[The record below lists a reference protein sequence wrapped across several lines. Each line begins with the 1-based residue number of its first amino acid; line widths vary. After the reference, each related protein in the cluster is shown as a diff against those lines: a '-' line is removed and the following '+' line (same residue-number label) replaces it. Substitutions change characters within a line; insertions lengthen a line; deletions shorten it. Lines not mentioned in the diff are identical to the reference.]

1 MGNISL
7 LFFSLLFFG
16 LVLLYLK
23 KRSTDL
29 DIIDIYIIFIAL
41 YFGIYPFIR
50 GLYLGKGV
58 VYDSF
63 NSNYLAI
70 ALVFLQVY
78 LIVFIIRA
86 ISVYFPEETNK
97 YLKIKTLIE
106 HWGRV
111 DIFVVL
117 SIYCILI
124 IFQIV
129 SYYKYGVK
137 LHILPED
144 FAKIGKDLPYWLT
157 SMRTIYNYLSLCVFI
172 ALAAK
177 VAISAPRTRYFW
189 IALILIFLPFISY
202 SGRKALANIVVMG
215 AIISLVRREENFIQ
229 VKYLKIA
236 ALMVFSFFL
245 MSNIYQTYRSNLMT
259 VGASLGKLGNPISAA
274 LNFNATLRNLKE
286 RPGTW
291 EFNYLVFDK
300 QLKEPG
306 KMTTNGE
313 ITREGFKSAIP
324 RVFWPG
330 KKFQDTS
337 DILAEL
343 YNSKFEVG
351 TNIFGVA
358 QAEFGYFSIIIV
370 PLAIL
375 LIIIMIAGLMRVT
388 INYPVFFW
396 LLSVNILNFLICVE
410 ENQNELIF
418 VVRNTIGIMAI
429 YSLYLLINK
438 IISGINIKRYST

>member
-7 LFFSLLFFG
+7 LLFSLLFIC

-23 KRSTDL
+23 KKSSDL
-29 DIIDIYIIFIAL
+29 DIIDIYIIFTAL

-63 NSNYLAI
+63 NSNHLAI

-78 LIVFIIRA
+78 LIVFIIRV
-86 ISVYFPEETNK
+86 ITIYLPKEPNK

-129 SYYKYGVK
+129 SYYQYGVK

-157 SMRTIYNYLSLCVFI
+157 SMRTIYNYLTLCVFI

-177 VAISAPRTRYFW
+177 VVVSEPRTRYFW
-189 IALILIFLPFISY
+189 IASILLFLPFISY
-202 SGRKALANIVVMG
+202 SGRKALANILVIG
-215 AIISLVRREENFIQ
+215 AIISMVVREGNFIQ
-229 VKYLKIA
+229 VKYLKIV
-236 ALMVFSFFL
+236 ALMAFSFFL

-259 VGASLGKLGNPISAA
+259 VGASLGKLDNPISAA
-274 LNFNATLRNLKE
+274 LNFNATLKNLKE

-313 ITREGFKSAIP
+313 LTKEGFKSAIP

-330 KKFQDTS
+330 KKFKAPS
-337 DILAEL
+337 DIVAEV
-343 YNSKFEVG
+343 YKGNFEVG

-375 LIIIMIAGLMRVT
+375 LIIIMTAGLMRVT

-396 LLSVNILNFLICVE
+396 LLSVNLLNFLICIE
-410 ENQNELIF
+410 ENQNEIIF
-418 VVRNTIGIMAI
+418 VVRNTLGIMAI
-429 YSLYLLINK
+429 YSLYLLFDK
-438 IISGINIKRYST
+438 IISGINRKRYST